1 MLSLQAGRVGVPPL
15 GVGGGQNAMGIAERT
30 GSLRLKTSVV

>member
-15 GVGGGQNAMGIAERT
+15 RVGGGQNSMGIAEGI
-30 GSLRLKTSVV
+30 GSLRLKTLVV